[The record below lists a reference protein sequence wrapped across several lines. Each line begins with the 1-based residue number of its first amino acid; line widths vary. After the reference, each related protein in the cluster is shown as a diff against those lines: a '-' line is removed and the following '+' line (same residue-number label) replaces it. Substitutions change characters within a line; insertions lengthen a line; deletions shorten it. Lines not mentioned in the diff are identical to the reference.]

1 MVIMINFFRYFWELF
16 KNLKCNFWMIFVFVI
31 LVIIIL
37 FFVGLFLLVLL
48 NVEKLI
54 IDVLGNFII
63 SVFLNV
69 DLMDV

>member
-1 MVIMINFFRYFWELF
+1 
-16 KNLKCNFWMIFVFVI
+16 MIFVFVI